1 MREVLVAAA
10 QTVGYVVVTATA
22 VWLVFQYVPVP

>member
-1 MREVLVAAA
+1 MREVLAVTA

-22 VWLVFQYVPVP
+22 VWLVLQYVPAP